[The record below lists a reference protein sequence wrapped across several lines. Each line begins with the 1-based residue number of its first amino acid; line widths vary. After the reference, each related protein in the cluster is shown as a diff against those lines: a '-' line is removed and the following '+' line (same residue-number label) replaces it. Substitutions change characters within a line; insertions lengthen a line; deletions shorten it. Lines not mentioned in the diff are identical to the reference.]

1 MLRFPAIVE
10 CLITIEEFR
19 LLSYFVYSICFV
31 VIANRTQ
38 DSTARS
44 FQEKVPYDET
54 NYGDGLCEQL
64 SAQTTMFRNLDQAIK
79 KRNESDSPKSG
90 RLATDSPSAPLSSAK
105 NAELDRR
112 RRFND
117 TTSIS
122 ILFSFMA
129 SADERITWVEGRELW
144 SGMFKTNNGKQSSLA
159 STWRELKEKHAY
171 VDELD
176 GTLHCDNAAIA
187 RGIKV
192 AYSIRLSN
200 DHSEMKFIAFSLAFL
215 WLVVSSL
222 GIIGHVTKNTKIGTF
237 SAAMFI
243 GEAGVLFIV
252 ELIWE
257 TFLSWIVLRYNIKIN
272 YSRKLGN
279 LLKVPKYFAAD
290 FLPFY
295 ESSALSMF
303 TSLAVNQTL
312 FCMIFYRT
320 SRERVPYFSY
330 VFLSQDRREDRPD
343 TLLFQVTED
352 IMRFSIYF
360 PFKIFVANY
369 IEAPAIIFI
378 PILIN
383 NIGDG
388 LAEPVGVRFGRH
400 KYTTTALYYKGKFWN
415 GQFTRSYE
423 GSACVY
429 IVSLIT
435 VACNYHTFTLT
446 QFCLTITLLPFL
458 MTIAEARAPHT
469 NDGPF
474 LALIG
479 CGFLSIV
486 FFCVP

>member
-1 MLRFPAIVE
+1 MYVH
-10 CLITIEEFR
+10 
-19 LLSYFVYSICFV
+19 SIIFAGT
-31 VIANRTQ
+31 IANRIRTQ
-38 DSTARS
+38 DDTERT
-44 FQEKVPYDET
+44 FQEIQDDPKCDDT
-54 NYGDGLCEQL
+54 SLCQQG
-64 SAQTTMFRNLDQAIK
+64 SAQSTIFRNLDQAIIN
-79 KRNESDSPKSG
+79 RAENAPKGGG
-90 RLATDSPSAPLSSAK
+90 RLATISSVPVSTAK
-105 NAELDRR
+105 DAELDRR

-117 TTSIS
+117 TTSIN
-122 ILFSFMA
+122 ILFCFMA
-129 SADERITWVEGRELW
+129 SAGERITWVEGRELW
-144 SGMFKTNNGKQSSLA
+144 SGMFKTNNSSQSSLA
-159 STWRELKEKHAY
+159 STWQELKEKHSY

-200 DHSEMKFIAFSLAFL
+200 DHSEMKFIAYSLAFL

-222 GIIGHVTKNTKIGTF
+222 AIVGHISNNPKIGTF
-237 SAAMFI
+237 SPAMFI
-243 GEAGVLFIV
+243 EAGVLFIV
-252 ELIWE
+252 ELMWE

-369 IEAPAIIFI
+369 IQAPAIVFI

-388 LAEPVGVRFGRH
+388 LAEPVGVRFGKH

-429 IVSLIT
+429 LVSIIT
-435 VACNYHTFTLT
+435 VASNYHTFTLT

-486 FFCVP
+486 FLCVP